1 MSILKKKKN
10 ERVENGKT
18 VINGESA
25 QLRELCKMRARS
37 LSVPL
42 SEKSR
47 PKKMS
52 DIIGQEDGIR
62 ALRAAICSGNPQHVL
77 IYGPP
82 GVGKTCAAR
91 LVLEEAKKS
100 KLSPFDENSQFV
112 EMDSTCIRFD
122 ERSIADPLIG
132 SVHDP
137 IYQGAGSLGS
147 NGVPQ
152 PKAGAVTKAHC
163 GVLFLD
169 EIGELHPMQMNKLL
183 KVLEDRKVY
192 FESAYYSKDNQNI
205 PAHIH
210 DIFANG
216 LPADFR
222 LVGATTRPP
231 EEMPAALRS
240 RCVELFFRALT
251 VDELFTITKE
261 ASKKMDCT
269 VSDSAA
275 MLCAQYSASGRDAVN
290 MIQMAGSAA
299 INEDRRKI
307 TEEDIEWVAN
317 VCRRSRRMPQK
328 MKEPMPVGACTGLGV
343 TSCGTGVIIEV
354 ECSVA
359 KCGNGIGKIILDGM
373 AEEEEIQLQSRTIRR
388 KSTVRASV
396 ENVRW
401 SFLKRFGI
409 DCRNCDIAFNVPGGI
424 PVDGPSAGIA
434 FAVALMSALSG
445 RQVAKL
451 TAFTG
456 EITPHGEIK
465 CVGGVP
471 EKIEAAQKAGAKKVV
486 IPYESWEDGFSRYS
500 DEGTEIIAVKDLKE
514 VMSIAFCENSGVKRT
529 EKTNNKN
536 IRLDGE
542 DVYC

>member
-1 MSILKKKKN
+1 MSILRKKKN
-10 ERVENGKT
+10 IRDGNSKT
-18 VINGESA
+18 IINGESA
-25 QLRELCKMRARS
+25 QLRELCKMRSRS

-47 PKKMS
+47 PNKMS

-62 ALRAAICSGNPQHVL
+62 ALRAAICSSNPQHVL
-77 IYGPP
+77 IYGPS

-100 KLSPFDENSQFV
+100 KLSPFDEKSEFV

-137 IYQGAGSLGS
+137 IYQGAGALGA

-192 FESAYYSKDNQNI
+192 FESAYYSKENQSI
-205 PAHIH
+205 PPHIH

-222 LVGATTRPP
+222 LVGATTRQP
-231 EEMPAALRS
+231 EEMPMALRS
-240 RCVELFFRALT
+240 RCVELFFKALST
-251 VDELFTITKE
+251 DELLKITTE
-261 ASKKMDCT
+261 AVKKMDCT
-269 VSDSAA
+269 VSNDAA

-299 INEDRRKI
+299 MNEGRRRI
-307 TEEDIEWVAN
+307 TESDIEWVAN

-328 MKEPMPVGACTGLGV
+328 MREIMPIGSCVGLGV
-343 TSCGTGVIIEV
+343 TSCFSGVIIEV
-354 ECSVA
+354 ECMVA
-359 KCGNGIGKIILDGM
+359 KAQNENGEIIIHSM
-373 AEEEEIQLQSRTIRR
+373 AEEEEIQLQMRSIKR

-401 SFLKRFGI
+401 AFLKCFGI
-409 DCRNCDIAFNVPGGI
+409 DCRNRDIAFNVPGGI
-424 PVDGPSAGIA
+424 PVDGPSAGAA

-445 RQVAKL
+445 RRTAPL

-456 EITPHGEIK
+456 EITPNGEVK
-465 CVGGVP
+465 CVGGIS
-471 EKIEAAQKAGAKKVV
+471 EKIEAAQRAGAKTVV
-486 IPYESWEDGFSRYS
+486 IPKESFDESLVHYEK
-500 DEGTEIIAVKDLKE
+500 EGTKIIPVSNLNE
-514 VMSIAFCENSGVKRT
+514 VMRIAFCEKKS
-529 EKTNNKN
+529 TNTNKN
-536 IRLDGE
+536 AGDGNIYLDGE